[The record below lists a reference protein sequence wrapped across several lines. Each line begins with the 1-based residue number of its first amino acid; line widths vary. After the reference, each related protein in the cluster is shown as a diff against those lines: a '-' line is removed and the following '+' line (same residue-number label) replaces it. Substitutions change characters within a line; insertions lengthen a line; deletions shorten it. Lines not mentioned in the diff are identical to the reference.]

1 MNKDL
6 MKAANEHGSV
16 LLAANDAPQQDGIL
30 CAANESSFAQSFYS
44 EPITTYITG
53 WQDPTNLQDLL
64 NYLAPEIQS
73 GRMAEFKKAVNAEQ
87 FLTESDD
94 IRAMDAD
101 FKRVRFSGET
111 EVVKTLNKGLTL
123 YVDQDRVANEPDWE
137 QRRAA
142 WLLNRLVRNDI
153 IRAINLL
160 STGATSVTKTWDSS
174 ADPDADMALA
184 LDAAGDAVGFEPN
197 RAICGKSA
205 WLKRL
210 LAFRAQEN
218 AGGFA
223 SASMMPD
230 QVADMLGLDRFVVSK
245 ARYQSS
251 ASAKSKVVGDL
262 VIFFAAEDGQ
272 LADDP
277 SNIKRFVSPC
287 SGGEKFRVYVQEMS
301 AKIKAVT
308 VEHYSRLV
316 SPTTL
321 GLRKITV
328 Q

>member
-1 MNKDL
+1 M
-6 MKAANEHGSV
+6 
-16 LLAANDAPQQDGIL
+16 
-30 CAANESSFAQSFYS
+30 CAANESSFAQAFYS
-44 EPITTYITG
+44 EPITTFITG
-53 WQDPTNLQDLL
+53 WKDPTNLEELL
-64 NYLAPEIQS
+64 DFLAPEIQS

-94 IRAMDAD
+94 VRAIDAD
-101 FKRVRFSGET
+101 FKRVSFSGES

-142 WLLNRLVRNDI
+142 WLLQRLVRNDI

-160 STGATSVTKTWDSS
+160 STGATSETKTWDSS
-174 ADPDADMALA
+174 ADPDADMATA
-184 LDAAGDAVGFEPN
+184 LDTAGDAVGFEPN

-205 WLKRL
+205 WLKRM
-210 LAFRAQEN
+210 LAFRAQDN

-223 SASMMPD
+223 SASMTPD
-230 QVADMLGLDRFVVSK
+230 QLADLLGLDRFFVSK
-245 ARYQSS
+245 ARYQST
-251 ASAKSKVVGDL
+251 ASAKSKAVGDL

-287 SGGEKFRVYVQEMS
+287 SGGEKYRVYVQEMS